1 MLPLKEKK
9 ERALGTKL
17 FLKAER
23 CSSPK
28 CALTRRPYRPG
39 MHGKSRKVL
48 SEYGRQLLEKQKIKI
63 SYGLNEKQIRTIFQK
78 ALKKPAAIKDFIIQ
92 ELETRLDNVVFK
104 LGLASSRRI
113 ARQIVSH
120 GHILVDGRKVS
131 TPSFKVGVENLISIR
146 PQSKNLSN
154 FKDLSNILKNYQPPA
169 WLTLDKEKMEGKVLV
184 FPQEV
189 DGVFDISLV
198 TDYYSR

>member
-63 SYGLNEKQIRTIFQK
+63 SYGLNERQIRTIFQK
-78 ALKKPAAIKDFIIQ
+78 ALKKPAAIKDFIIR

-131 TPSFKVGVENLISIR
+131 TPSFKVGVGDLISIR

>member
-78 ALKKPAAIKDFIIQ
+78 ALKKPAAIKDFIIR

-131 TPSFKVGVENLISIR
+131 TPSFKVGVGDLISIR

>member
-48 SEYGRQLLEKQKIKI
+48 CEYGRQLLEKQKIKI

-78 ALKKPAAIKDFIIQ
+78 ALKKPAAIKDFIIR

-131 TPSFKVGVENLISIR
+131 TPSFKVGVGNLISIR

-184 FPQEV
+184 FPQEI
-189 DGVFDISLV
+189 DSVFDISLV

>member
-1 MLPLKEKK
+1 MQRVKEKK
-9 ERALGTKL
+9 ERALGAKL

-23 CSSPK
+23 CISPK

-39 MHGKSRKVL
+39 MHGKSRKIL

-78 ALKKPAAIKDFIIQ
+78 ALKKSAAIKDFIIRG
-92 ELETRLDNVVFK
+92 LETRLDNVVFK
-104 LGLASSRRI
+104 LGLAPSRRV

-120 GHILVDGRKVS
+120 GHILVNGRKVLV
-131 TPSFKVGVENLISIR
+131 PSFKVGIGNLISIR

-154 FKDLSNILKNYQPPA
+154 FKDLPNTLKNYQPPA
-169 WLTLDKEKMEGKVLV
+169 WLTLDKEKIEGKVLV

>member
-104 LGLASSRRI
+104 LGLAPSRRV

-120 GHILVDGRKVS
+120 GHILVNGRKVLV
-131 TPSFKVGVENLISIR
+131 PSFKVGIGNLISIR

-154 FKDLSNILKNYQPPA
+154 FKDLPNTLKNYQPPA
-169 WLTLDKEKMEGKVLV
+169 WLTLDKEKIEGKVLV

-189 DGVFDISLV
+189 DGIFDISLV
-198 TDYYSR
+198 IDYYSR

>member
-1 MLPLKEKK
+1 
-9 ERALGTKL
+9 
-17 FLKAER
+17 
-23 CSSPK
+23 
-28 CALTRRPYRPG
+28 

-63 SYGLNEKQIRTIFQK
+63 SYGLNERQIRTIFQK
-78 ALKKPAAIKDFIIQ
+78 ALKKSAAIKDFIIRG
-92 ELETRLDNVVFK
+92 LETRLDNVVFK
-104 LGLASSRRI
+104 LGLAPSRRV

-131 TPSFKVGVENLISIR
+131 TPSFKVGVGDLISIR

-189 DGVFDISLV
+189 DGIFDISLV
-198 TDYYSR
+198 IDYYSR

>member
-78 ALKKPAAIKDFIIQ
+78 ALKKPAAIKDFIIR